1 MGSKAIWWLSAS
13 LGRLENRT
21 GDRRGVETPEEP
33 GTPGPIWPQEE
44 PDVVPWT
51 QLSLPGISGP
61 LALSQAGASRWLR
74 FQSLSQ
80 GDHTPGRADHGH
92 LGLSIALRLTQSRT
106 PQHWKGV
113 HNRTTKK

>member
-13 LGRLENRT
+13 LGRLENQT

-33 GTPGPIWPQEE
+33 GTPGPVQPQEE

-74 FQSLSQ
+74 FSPCLGETTLQ
-80 GDHTPGRADHGH
+80 GEQIMGTWA
-92 LGLSIALRLTQSRT
+92 SAL
-106 PQHWKGV
+106 P
-113 HNRTTKK
+113 